1 MMDVNIGLD
10 VAQREEI
17 AEILKVLLATTYSFY
32 TKTQNYHWNLA
43 GKEFYSIHLLLQKQY
58 EELAEAIDEMAER
71 VRALGFFVSGGL
83 GIFKEKSLVND
94 EMKVDLSIEGILKS
108 QVVDHEKIIAYIRK
122 ALPGVESAHDGATA
136 DFLNKRLAVHEKMAW
151 MMRSSL

>member
-1 MMDVNIGLD
+1 MDVNIGLES
-10 VAQREEI
+10 AQREEI

-32 TKTQNYHWNLA
+32 TKTQNYHWNLV
-43 GKEFYSIHLLLQKQY
+43 GKEFYSVHLLLQKQY

-83 GIFKEKSLVND
+83 GIFKEKSLVGD
-94 EMKVDLSIEGILKS
+94 ESKVDLSIEEILKS
-108 QVVDHEKIIAYIRK
+108 QVLDHEKIIVFIRK
-122 ALPGVESAHDGATA
+122 ALPGVESTHDGATA